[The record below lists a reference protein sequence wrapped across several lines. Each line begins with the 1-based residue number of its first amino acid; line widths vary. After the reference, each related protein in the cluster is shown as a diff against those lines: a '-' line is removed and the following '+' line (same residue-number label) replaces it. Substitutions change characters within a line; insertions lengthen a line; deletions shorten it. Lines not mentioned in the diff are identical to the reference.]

1 MLKVTYTG
9 NIKEFVDAYDK
20 VDHEIWNNTA
30 GLMLAIRKHIRDHY
44 LLQQGY
50 RCAYCKIEKKEANG
64 LTWDVEH
71 ILPKSKYPQYLFH
84 PENLAI
90 ACKECNI
97 PKDDHDILVGQK
109 SASYPRGIG
118 RYKIIHPHFDNYDE
132 HLEIAVVDGRRIYR
146 VLNDGKGMATYAL
159 CNLARFDHKYAG
171 WSSFDEAIVAEVSR
185 FLDNCP
191 PDSTPAEIQ
200 RMLGHLRFVERH

>member
-1 MLKVTYTG
+1 MQKVAYEG
-9 NIKEFVDAYDK
+9 AIKDFVEAYDN
-20 VDHEIWNNTA
+20 VDHEVWNNTV
-30 GLMLAIRKHIRDHY
+30 GPMLAIRKHIRDHY
-44 LLQQGY
+44 LEQQVY

-64 LTWDVEH
+64 LTWDIEH

-97 PKDDHDILVGQK
+97 PKDDHDILIGARL
-109 SASYPRGIG
+109 ASFPRGRG
-118 RYKIIHPHFDNYDE
+118 RYKIIHPHFDDYDE

-146 VLNDGKGMATYAL
+146 ILNDGKGMATYAL

-171 WSSFDEAIVAEVSR
+171 WDSFDTAMVAEVSR

-191 PDSTPAEIQ
+191 ADSNPAEIK